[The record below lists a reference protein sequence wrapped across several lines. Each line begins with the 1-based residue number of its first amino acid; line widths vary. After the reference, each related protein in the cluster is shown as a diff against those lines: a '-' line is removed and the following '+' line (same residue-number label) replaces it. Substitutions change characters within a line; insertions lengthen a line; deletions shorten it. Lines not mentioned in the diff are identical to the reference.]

1 MADMKTKYL
10 GLTLKNPVVVAASSL
25 TATPGGVK
33 KAADAG
39 AGAVVLKSL
48 FEEQLRADIQSIG
61 GSAGESHPEA
71 DAYLAEM
78 GMHAGSGEYL
88 KLIREAKAAADI
100 PVIASVNC
108 IGGPWWTEFAEQV
121 GKSGADALELNI
133 AFLSTSPDETASSLE
148 DRVVQIVRTARTAS
162 GLPVSVKLGSQYTN
176 LLNLASRL
184 SSAGAGGL
192 VLFNR
197 FFRMDIDLSTLG
209 LVAGPV
215 HSKPEDYHE
224 SLRWISLLFGRVP
237 CDLAAGTGV
246 HDSASALK
254 VMLAGARAVQVCS
267 VVYQKGYG
275 VIREILTGMETWL
288 DQRKASS
295 LDDIRGKLS
304 RFTSRSPA
312 DYERLQYI
320 KALTGIY

>member
-1 MADMKTKYL
+1 MADMKTQYL
-10 GLTLKNPVVVAASSL
+10 GLSMKNPLVVAASSL
-25 TATPGGVK
+25 TSTPAGVK

-61 GSAGESHPEA
+61 KAAAESHPEA

-88 KLIREAKAAADI
+88 RLIRDAKAAVDI

-121 GKSGADALELNI
+121 GASGADALELNI

-148 DRVVQIVRTARTAS
+148 DRVVQIVRTARAAS

-176 LLNLASRL
+176 LLNLAARL

-215 HSKPEDYHE
+215 HSGPEDYHE

-246 HDSASALK
+246 HDAPSALK
-254 VMLAGARAVQVCS
+254 MVLAGARAVQLCS
-267 VVYQKGYG
+267 VVYQKGFG
-275 VIREILTGMETWL
+275 VVREILTGMETWL
-288 DQRKASS
+288 DKRKASG

-312 DYERLQYI
+312 DFERLQYI